1 MLVSPTTLVIYMEH
15 QIKVKISIN
24 GLWGYIQGSM
34 ASNYKMVFAL
44 GKFSYFNFL
53 FWTPAIFCTNFFFL
67 KIKIQ
72 SVSTVLVSCN
82 LLLRILKKNLWH
94 WTQKGN
100 KNVKFNWSVNLHF
113 KNGIKNNSNITKF
126 KFIKNF
132 KIIIRKGER
141 KNLQQRNPGSVD
153 HFDF

>member
-1 MLVSPTTLVIYMEH
+1 MACEVIFKVQWPPTTKWFLPWENSH
-15 QIKVKISIN
+15 ISIFSS
-24 GLWGYIQGSM
+24 GHLPY
-34 ASNYKMVFAL
+34 FAQ
-44 GKFSYFNFL
+44 
-53 FWTPAIFCTNFFFL
+53 TFFFL

-141 KNLQQRNPGSVD
+141 KNLQQRNPGNVD